1 MSGAQKTVLVMAAGT
16 GGHIFPAL
24 AVAEALRDKGWS
36 CIWLGVSTGMEA
48 RLVPEHG
55 FTCEWIEMAGLR
67 GKGAL
72 QLLQA
77 PFLLLRAIK
86 QCRAIIDRIKPDLV
100 LGFGG
105 YVTAPGGLAACL
117 SGVPLIVHE
126 QNSVAGLANRLLAR
140 FAQRVLIAFPSA
152 FAARDSVVMTG
163 NPVRQD
169 ICRLPAPA
177 ARYAIRTGPLQLL
190 VVGGSLG
197 AQILNNVV
205 PRALAQ
211 LAADERPEVTH
222 QAGEKHLAA
231 LQLSYATAGVLG
243 NTVAFIKD
251 MAAAYR
257 DADLVI
263 CRAGA
268 STVGEVAAAGVA
280 ALFVPFPHAV
290 DDHQTGNARYLADE
304 GAALILPQNEFT
316 VERLTIILHGLTR
329 ERLREMA
336 VKAQA
341 RAKPHATDAVVQQ
354 CIEVAGA

>member
-1 MSGAQKTVLVMAAGT
+1 MSKTVLIMAAGT

-24 AVAEALRDKGWS
+24 AVAEELRQQGWN
-36 CIWLGVSTGMEA
+36 CVWLGVASGMEA
-48 RLVPEHG
+48 RLVPERG
-55 FTCEWIEMAGLR
+55 FSCEWIDMAGLR
-67 GKGAL
+67 GKGVL
-72 QLLQA
+72 RLLKA
-77 PFLLLRAIK
+77 PLLLARAIS
-86 QCRAIIDRIKPDLV
+86 QCRAIIKRIQPDLV

-105 YVTAPGGLAACL
+105 YVTAPGGLAARL
-117 SGVPLIVHE
+117 SGVPLVVHE
-126 QNSVAGLANRLLAR
+126 QNSVAGMANRLLAR
-140 FAQRVLIAFPSA
+140 FAGRVLIAFPSA
-152 FAARDSVVMTG
+152 FAAGDKVVLTG

-169 ICRLPAPA
+169 ICRLPAPD
-177 ARYAIRTGPLQLL
+177 ARYAIRSGPLQIL

-211 LAADERPEVTH
+211 LPAEERPQVTH

-231 LQLSYATAGVLG
+231 LQLSYATAGVIG
-243 NTVAFIKD
+243 NTVAFIED

-268 STVGEVAAAGVA
+268 LTVGEVSAAGVA

-290 DDHQTGNARYLADE
+290 DDHQTGNARYLADD
-304 GAALILPQNEFT
+304 GAALLLPQSEFS
-316 VERLTIILHGLTR
+316 VERLTSILHGLTR
-329 ERLREMA
+329 ERLRAMA

-341 RAKPHATDAVVQQ
+341 KARPQATFDVVQQ

>member
-1 MSGAQKTVLVMAAGT
+1 MSKTVLVMAAGT

-24 AVAEALRDKGWS
+24 AVAEELRQQGWN
-36 CIWLGVSTGMEA
+36 CVWLGVASGMEA
-48 RLVPEHG
+48 RLVPDRG
-55 FTCEWIEMAGLR
+55 FSCEWIDMAGLR
-67 GKGAL
+67 GKGVL
-72 QLLQA
+72 RLLKA
-77 PFLLLRAIK
+77 PLLLARAIT
-86 QCRAIIDRIKPDLV
+86 QCRAIMTRIKPDLV

-105 YVTAPGGLAACL
+105 YVTAPGGLAARL

-126 QNSVAGLANRLLAR
+126 QNSVAGMANRLLSR
-140 FAQRVLIAFPSA
+140 FARRVLIAFPSA
-152 FAARDSVVMTG
+152 FAASNKVVLTG

-169 ICRLPAPA
+169 ICRLPAPD
-177 ARYAIRTGPLQLL
+177 ARYAIRSGPLQIL

-211 LAADERPEVTH
+211 LPAEDRPLVTH

-231 LQLSYATAGVLG
+231 LQLSYATAGVIG
-243 NTVAFIKD
+243 NTVAFIDD

-268 STVGEVAAAGVA
+268 LTVGEVSAAGVA

-290 DDHQTGNARYLADE
+290 DDHQTGNARYLADD
-304 GAALILPQNEFT
+304 GAALLLPQNEFS
-316 VERLTIILHGLTR
+316 VARLTSILHGLTR
-329 ERLREMA
+329 ERLRAMA

-341 RAKPHATDAVVQQ
+341 KARPQATHDVVQQ